1 LTLLFSSTPRLV
13 LTNGSIYA
21 GIPQSKALNR
31 LATDNVAV
39 NDFVHVCRCDA
50 AIPDR
55 VRIDHDIRPV
65 LALIEAARLIGSY
78 SSLQSALG
86 QLLLE

>member
-1 LTLLFSSTPRLV
+1 M
-13 LTNGSIYA
+13 LTNASIYA
-21 GIPQSKALNR
+21 RIPQSEALNR
-31 LATDNVAV
+31 RATDNVAV

-50 AIPDR
+50 TIPDR

-65 LALIEAARLIGSY
+65 LALIEAARVIGSY